1 MKYFTI
7 HPTKKLAELVRY
19 FWVFEGNA
27 SPDRPYVHRTFA
39 NVCPELLF
47 HYRGTFEEINDEDG
61 FESSFITGIHAHT
74 VKYRRFVTKDSFG
87 MFGVY
92 LYPHA
97 LPVLFNTPATAVTN
111 EMPDLNSLL
120 KKAGR
125 ELEEKMMMASGNAE
139 RLSIITSFL
148 EQRITDQKRPEI
160 GKIIRSIVQAKGQVN
175 IKSLSY
181 DCFLS
186 VRQFERNFKEQAGFS
201 PKTFARIT
209 RFNAVVEGRLSRQRS
224 LTDIAYE
231 FGYYDQSHFISD
243 FKEFSGFCPKT
254 WLHSKP
260 IDLCMD

>member
-1 MKYFTI
+1 MKLFTI
-7 HPTKKLAELVRY
+7 QPTKKLADLVRY

-27 SPDRPYVHRTFA
+27 STDRPYVHRTFA

-47 HYRGTFEEINDEDG
+47 HYQGAFEESNDED
-61 FESSFITGIHAHT
+61 ETQSSFLAGIHAHT
-74 VKYRRFVTKDSFG
+74 VKYRRFLTKESFG
-87 MFGVY
+87 IFGVY

-97 LPVLFNTPATAVTN
+97 LPVLFNTPAIALTN
-111 EMPDLNSLL
+111 ELPDLSSLL
-120 KKAGR
+120 KSAGR
-125 ELEEKMMMASGNAE
+125 ALEEKMMMASGNAE
-139 RLSIITSFL
+139 RLAIITSFL

-160 GKIIRSIVQAKGQVN
+160 GKIIRSIVQEKGQVN
-175 IKSLSY
+175 IKELSSE
-181 DCFLS
+181 CFLS
-186 VRQFERNFKEQAGFS
+186 VRQFERNFKEQTGFS
-201 PKTFARIT
+201 AKTFARIT
-209 RFNAVVEGRLSRQRS
+209 RFYAVVEGRLGHQRS

>member
-1 MKYFTI
+1 MEFYTI
-7 HPTKKLAELVRY
+7 QPTKKLADLVRY

-27 SPDRPYVHRTFA
+27 SEDKPYIHRTFA

-47 HYRGTFEEINDEDG
+47 HYRGPFEEINSDDEL
-61 FESSFITGIHAHT
+61 ESSFITGIHAHT
-74 VKYRRFVTKDSFG
+74 VQHRRFIVKQPFG

-97 LPVLFNTPATAVTN
+97 LPVLFNTPAIALTN
-111 EMPDLNSLL
+111 ELPDLDSILKNS
-120 KKAGR
+120 GR
-125 ELEEKMMMASGNAE
+125 LIAEKMMTASSNAE

-148 EQRITDQKRPEI
+148 EQRITEPKRPEI
-160 GKIIRSIVQAKGQVN
+160 GKVIKDIVAAKGRVN
-175 IKSLSY
+175 IKEISSE
-181 DCFLS
+181 CFLS
-186 VRQFERNFKEQAGFS
+186 VRQFERNFKEQSGFS

-209 RFNAVVEGRLSRQRS
+209 RFFAVVEGRRNHQRS

-254 WLHSKP
+254 WLNSRP
-260 IDLCMD
+260 IDLCID